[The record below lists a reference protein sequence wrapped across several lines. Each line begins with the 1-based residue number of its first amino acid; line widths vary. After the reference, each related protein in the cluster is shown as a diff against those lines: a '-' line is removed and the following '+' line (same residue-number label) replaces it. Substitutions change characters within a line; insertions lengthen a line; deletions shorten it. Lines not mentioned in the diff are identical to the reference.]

1 MSSVGMESSVASEMD
16 SAVESI
22 YDEIENDAEMVEES

>member
-1 MSSVGMESSVASEMD
+1 MV

-22 YDEIENDAEMVEES
+22 YDEGAGSVRLTEVAAAG